1 MFPGLTREF
10 EIDARKFSGN
20 SQVLSLLY
28 THQGRTDS
36 LNETCDALHVHEA
49 EFMRTRGATA
59 PARNTFSNANRTR
72 NPAMA
77 EALYWRMLKYLG
89 ELSPGVAEYGRHAG
103 FIHASSA
110 RSSRWTPRRC
120 N

>member
-59 PARNTFSNANRTR
+59 PARNLR
-72 NPAMA
+72 
-77 EALYWRMLKYLG
+77 
-89 ELSPGVAEYGRHAG
+89 
-103 FIHASSA
+103 
-110 RSSRWTPRRC
+110 
-120 N
+120 